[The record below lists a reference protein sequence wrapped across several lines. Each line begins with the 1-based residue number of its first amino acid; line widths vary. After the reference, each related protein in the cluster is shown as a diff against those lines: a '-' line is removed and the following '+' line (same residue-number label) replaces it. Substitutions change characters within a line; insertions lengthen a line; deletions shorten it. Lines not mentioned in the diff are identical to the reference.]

1 MNENNQNKIIIE
13 KALSDSAFRQ
23 ELVKD
28 SLYWF
33 ILIYLPDY
41 IKHPFA
47 EFHKEMIHILQE
59 LEDNVVI
66 SAFRGSGKSTIVSLA
81 FLIWSMIGNKKK
93 RFIVICSNTNR
104 QAEILMFNV
113 KNLLESHS
121 LLKADLGP
129 FSELSEEW
137 NVNSLVFKQYDTKI
151 MTISVNES
159 IRGIRYKH
167 VRPDLIILDDVETL
181 ETVRTEEN
189 REKLIN
195 WFERD
200 IVPLGDDRTSI
211 IVVGT
216 IMTQGSLIATLSERM
231 RDGSFEGVFKRY
243 PILSKSKKIT
253 WPERWKSQSE
263 LRKFRKKLG
272 ILNRTWETEYL
283 LNDYVEE
290 DQIVKPE
297 MIKYYDELPF
307 GSAHLLGGFVGVDL
321 AISLKETAAKTA
333 ILSGYAFKING
344 KPKLYLLPHPFNK
357 RVNFSNTISKI
368 KQIVDG
374 MKTGS
379 NTYIFVET
387 VGYQKSVQ
395 ETLLKEGYS
404 RAKPFEVR
412 GEDKQARLETTLY
425 NLTQKNI
432 LFPKK
437 GCEELIT
444 QLVRFRFEKFKD
456 LADAFSI
463 ICIKAFEELD
473 KGPGVIAVDATGL
486 MDSIWNSRDMD
497 WGEREDREIFRKYK
511 FGETHRI
518 VEFRD

>member
-1 MNENNQNKIIIE
+1 MNENDQNKIIIE

-23 ELVKD
+23 LLVKD

-47 EFHKEMIHILQE
+47 TFHKEMIQILQE

-129 FSELSEEW
+129 FSKLSEEW

-200 IVPLGDDRTSI
+200 IVPLGDDCTSI

-297 MIKYYDELPF
+297 MIKYYDDIPF
-307 GSAHLLGGFVGVDL
+307 GADHLAGGFIGVDL
-321 AISLKETAAKTA
+321 AISQNDHSSKTA
-333 ILSGYAFKING
+333 IVSGYGLRQDG
-344 KPKLYLLPHPFNK
+344 KLKLYLLPHPTNK
-357 RVNFSNTISKI
+357 RLHFNETINEI
-368 KQIVDG
+368 KRIADS
-374 MKTGS
+374 MSTGKS
-379 NTYIFVET
+379 TRIFIED
-387 VGYQKSVQ
+387 VGYQKSVI
-395 ETLLKEGYS
+395 EVMKSEGYYNTES
-404 RAKPFEVR
+404 FYTR
-412 GEDKQARLETTLY
+412 GQDKEARLETTLH
-425 NLTQKNI
+425 NMEQGRV

-437 GCEELIT
+437 GCETLIT
-444 QLVRFRFEKFKD
+444 QLVRFKFETYKD
-456 LADAFSI
+456 LADAYAILVIMTFEKFDKLPTI
-463 ICIKAFEELD
+463 ISVPFTCKAWDELD
-473 KGPGVIAVDATGL
+473 SL
-486 MDSIWNSRDMD
+486 R
-497 WGEREDREIFRKYK
+497 
-511 FGETHRI
+511 
-518 VEFRD
+518 